1 VRVNLSSSLIALFA
15 GIQSW
20 TASTKRIP
28 ITGLLKII
36 YTFNLPGAVSLGGAY
51 DRGGAS
57 PVTTGN

>member
-1 VRVNLSSSLIALFA
+1 LIALFA